1 MKITIKKKMLFGAVC
16 PLVLL
21 GAVVILITTTIV
33 TSSMKDEIQNSLRAT
48 AISTLAAYE
57 QNAGDYFEA
66 SNGDIW
72 KGGYNISKS
81 ETLVDAIKE
90 NAGMDVTFFYGTRR
104 VITSAVDET
113 GARILGSPAGSVIT
127 EKVLKEGNEY
137 FSEAVSIDG
146 AINYGYYLPVYQK
159 GNSQTPIGMI
169 FVGADKAQKDATIS
183 NIIGIIVVSVLIV
196 MLIGIIVVLFISS
209 NISNSIKKNVVILQ
223 NVASGDL
230 NVWVEDKYLKQHD
243 EAGDLARAVV
253 SLKDSLKNMVKNIS
267 VNADELIHASGEL
280 DFTAQNTIDTLH
292 SVESSV
298 NVITESAS
306 RQAQDTITAS
316 DNVNVMGE
324 LISDTIRQVEKL
336 NTNADVMRKTSSKAS
351 ETIRNLMEINEQVK
365 QSIETITEQTSQTNK
380 SVQKIK
386 DATNIITSIAEETTL
401 LSLNASIEAAR
412 AGEAGRGFA
421 VVADQIQKL
430 AIQSN
435 EASGSIDNIIN
446 TLIDDSNS
454 AVDAMAQVKS
464 IVEEQNESMVVTKDT
479 VGEVM
484 TGIEESLESIEVIA
498 DKTMEL
504 ENARNNIIII
514 VKGLSEAAEQN
525 AASTEET
532 CAATTEVSGSFDM
545 VGEAAGKLK
554 NVANTL
560 ADSLGNFRI

>member
-146 AINYGYYLPVYQK
+146 VLNYGYYIPVYQK
-159 GNSQTPIGMI
+159 GDSQTPIGMI
-169 FVGADKAQKDATIS
+169 FVGADKVQKDAIIR

-196 MLIGIIVVLFISS
+196 MFIGIIVVLFISS

-292 SVESSV
+292 NVESSV

-351 ETIRNLMEINEQVK
+351 ETIRELMEINEQVK

-504 ENARNNIIII
+504 ENARNNIITI

>member
-21 GAVVILITTTIV
+21 GVVVIFLTTTIV
-33 TSSMKDEIQNSLRAT
+33 TTSMKDEIQNSLRAT

-81 ETLVDAIKE
+81 ETLVDAIKAD
-90 NAGMDVTFFYGTRR
+90 AGMDVTFFYGTRR
-104 VITSAVDET
+104 VITSAVDEN
-113 GARILGSPAGSVIT
+113 GARITGSPAGNVIA
-127 EKVLKEGNEY
+127 EKVLKNGEEY

-146 AINYGYYLPVYQK
+146 VINYGYYVPVYQK
-159 GNSQTPIGMI
+159 GDAQNPIGMI
-169 FVGADKAQKDATIS
+169 FVGTDKTQKDAAIR
-183 NIIGIIVVSVLIV
+183 NIIGIIAASVMVVMFIGIIVVS
-196 MLIGIIVVLFISS
+196 FISS
-209 NISNSIKKNVVILQ
+209 NISNSIKNNVVILQ

-230 NVWVEDKYLKQHD
+230 NVKVEDKYLKQHD

-253 SLKDSLKNMVKNIS
+253 SLKESLKNMVTNIS
-267 VNADELIHASGEL
+267 DNADELIQASGEL
-280 DFTAQNTIDTLH
+280 DLTAQNTINTLH
-292 SVESSV
+292 NVESSV

-306 RQAQDTITAS
+306 RQAQETLTAS
-316 DNVNVMGE
+316 DNVAVMGD

-336 NTNADVMRKTSSKAS
+336 NKNADVMRKTSSKAS

-365 QSIETITEQTSQTNK
+365 QSIENITVQTSQTNL

-386 DATNIITSIAEETTL
+386 EATNIITSIAEETTL

-430 AIQSN
+430 AVQSN
-435 EASGSIDNIIN
+435 EASGSIDNII
-446 TLIDDSNS
+446 TVLIEDSDS
-454 AVDAMAQVKS
+454 AVNAMAQVKS

-484 TGIEESLESIEVIA
+484 TGIEESLEGIEIIA

-504 ENARNNIIII
+504 ENARNNIITI
-514 VKGLSEAAEQN
+514 VKGLSEDAKQN

-532 CAATTEVSGSFDM
+532 SAATTEVSGSFDR
-545 VGEAAGKLK
+545 VGEAAAQLK